1 MTMTA
6 VALTLTVI
14 INIIAIITGV
24 VRVSSIIFDLRK
36 GMELIGADL
45 RLNNARMDTVISE
58 VNHTIQMTGVQ
69 VQEIRNKVD
78 FLEKNVEKNFA
89 LTNQQF
95 TNEVLELKAMIKTNS
110 NAIRDVENYALS
122 TGFKPR
128 VKD

>member
-36 GMELIGADL
+36 GMELIGAEL
-45 RLNNARMDTVISE
+45 KLNNARMDTVISE